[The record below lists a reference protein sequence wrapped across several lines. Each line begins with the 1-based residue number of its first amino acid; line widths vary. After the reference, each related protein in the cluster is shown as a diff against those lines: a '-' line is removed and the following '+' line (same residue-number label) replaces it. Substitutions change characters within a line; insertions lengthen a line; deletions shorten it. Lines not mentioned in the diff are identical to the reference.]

1 MAILKNCEIWHV
13 RLDPKRPDSK
23 FDKGNPRWTV
33 QCRTDNP
40 AQKEEWTKAGLAVK
54 LMVHNKGEHEG
65 EPMLNE
71 KGKKQWRINLQ
82 RKSKKRD
89 GSSSEPVKVVNG
101 TLDEVDPNTI
111 GNGSV
116 ANIRIYQYES
126 KEDKEKLISML
137 MSVQVV
143 KHKVYKM
150 KPREEFEMTETEVYE
165 AEEKDFD
172 EDDTPSSPKP
182 IPSVKNPVDENPED
196 VF

>member
-1 MAILKNCEIWHV
+1 MILKNCEIWHV
-13 RLDPKRPDSK
+13 RLDPKRPDAK
-23 FDKGNPRWTV
+23 FDKENPRWTI

-89 GSSSEPVKVVNG
+89 GSDSEPVKVVNG
-101 TLDEVDPNTI
+101 SLDPIDPNTI
-111 GNGSV
+111 GNGSI
-116 ANIRIYQYES
+116 ANIRLYQYES

-137 MSVQVV
+137 MSMQIV
-143 KHKVYKM
+143 KHIVYKP
-150 KPREEFEMTETEVYE
+150 KPREEFEMTETEEIYNDEGFEEETTE
-165 AEEKDFD
+165 A
-172 EDDTPSSPKP
+172 PNSPKTP
-182 IPSVKNPVDENPED
+182 AVKVADSDPED
-196 VF
+196 AF